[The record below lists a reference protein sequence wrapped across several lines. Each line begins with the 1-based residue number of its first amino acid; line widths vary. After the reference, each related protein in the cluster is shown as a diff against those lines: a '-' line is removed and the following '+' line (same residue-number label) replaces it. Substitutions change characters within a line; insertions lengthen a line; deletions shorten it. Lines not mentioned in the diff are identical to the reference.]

1 MIRSTLPRVLMG
13 VLLFPAAALAAETAP
28 LLRYV
33 EGEVIVKFK
42 RALGPTEMGAA
53 ARTGHAQAS
62 IARRMVDP
70 ATGRGDARVALS
82 RFPRT
87 TSVEAMIARLRAQPD
102 VEYAE
107 PNYVISLGQPK
118 IGRHASDR
126 SSVTRR
132 VGVDANGRLVTRQ
145 VAASDMRSL
154 AVTYPNDPS
163 ALDPIKGWGWLWV
176 NADIVWPDAKAAEV
190 AVVDTGVDAQH
201 PELMGLVVNGF
212 DFVNNDGIA
221 NDDNGHGT
229 HVAGIIAAKS
239 NNKTG
244 MAGVSRARI
253 YAIKVLAADGSG
265 TYFDVA
271 QGIRKAADR
280 ASVRIINVSLGGND
294 YSATLQAAVDYAVN
308 AKGKLLVA
316 AAGNESV
323 ANQPPVSAPFYPAAH
338 SLDYPEKVLAVAA
351 SGLSVTGS
359 LDGLDHFVENCRA
372 SYSNFGDYVNITAP
386 GTDIYSTQ
394 PWKKDFYEH
403 RYFGAD
409 SDLTGY
415 EFYSGTSM
423 AAPHVAAVAA
433 RVFGNNVKF
442 TNLQVAHRLLVQG
455 YSSSVGPTSNVDVDG
470 DGTDEITECW
480 ESGFTPPTP
489 LGMTPFL
496 ADVNAATALGRGPRH
511 RPSHGRHHRP
521 RLERRHRPAPEG
533 HGDRGLRRPYRNC
546 RLVVLRHHQRA
557 LERPGHGH
565 PGPTLQDARAKGG
578 LHLGNRRG
586 LRRGRRAEAGHLP
599 RLFRRRAQPPPGE
612 RAAPER
618 ELRVRHR
625 LGHLGQ
631 RYLRGGHRAR
641 PVPVPA
647 HSGGPSGRLRLHR
660 RLRPLDRRLWRS
672 GTDGLALDLPLGS
685 LDA

>member
-1 MIRSTLPRVLMG
+1 M
-13 VLLFPAAALAAETAP
+13 
-28 LLRYV
+28 
-33 EGEVIVKFK
+33 
-42 RALGPTEMGAA
+42 
-53 ARTGHAQAS
+53 
-62 IARRMVDP
+62 
-70 ATGRGDARVALS
+70 
-82 RFPRT
+82 
-87 TSVEAMIARLRAQPD
+87 
-102 VEYAE
+102 
-107 PNYVISLGQPK
+107 
-118 IGRHASDR
+118 
-126 SSVTRR
+126 
-132 VGVDANGRLVTRQ
+132 GVDANGRLVTRQ
-145 VAASDMRSL
+145 VAASEMRSL

-176 NADIVWPDAKAAEV
+176 NADIVWPDVKAAEV

-201 PELMGLVVNGF
+201 PELMGLVANGF
-212 DFVNNDGIA
+212 DFVNNDGVA

-229 HVAGIIAAKS
+229 HVAGIIAARS

-280 ASVRIINVSLGGND
+280 LSVKVINVSLGGND
-294 YSATLQAAVDYAVN
+294 YSSTLQAAVDYAVN

-323 ANQPPVSAPFYPAAH
+323 ANQPPVSDPFYPAAH

-351 SGLSVTGS
+351 SGVSVTGS
-359 LDGLDHFVENCRA
+359 QDGLDHFVESCRA
-372 SYSNFGDYVNITAP
+372 DYSNFGDYVNITAP

-442 TNLQVAHRLLVQG
+442 TNTQVAHRLLVQG

-470 DGTDEITECW
+470 DGTDEIPECW

-496 ADVNAATALGRGPRH
+496 ADVNAATALGRGRVT
-511 RPSHGRHHRP
+511 GR
-521 RLERRHRPAPEG
+521 LMDATT
-533 HGDRGLRRPYRNC
+533 GLGLNGATAQ
-546 RLVVLRHHQRA
+546 LLKGTAIV
-557 LERPGHGH
+557 GF
-565 PGPTLQDARAKGG
+565 GG
-578 LHLGNRRG
+578 LIETAGNSFFDIVNVPWNDQGTGILAPPYKMRVQKAGYTFGNRRG
-586 LRRGRRAEAGHLP
+586 LCRGRRTEA
-599 RLFRRRAQPPPGE
+599 RASPSTISTSST
-612 RAAPER
+612 AS
-618 ELRVRHR
+618 
-625 LGHLGQ
+625 
-631 RYLRGGHRAR
+631 AR
-641 PVPVPA
+641 
-647 HSGGPSGRLRLHR
+647 
-660 RLRPLDRRLWRS
+660 
-672 GTDGLALDLPLGS
+672 
-685 LDA
+685 